1 MESKHF
7 VTFSASAAESPSSE
21 SPGGTAKPCDISC
34 ELIYWIVDD
43 DELNDD
49 DDDDDD

>member
-7 VTFSASAAESPSSE
+7 VTFSASAVESPSSE
-21 SPGGTAKPCDISC
+21 SPGDTAKPCEISC

-43 DELNDD
+43 DEVNDD
-49 DDDDDD
+49 ADDD